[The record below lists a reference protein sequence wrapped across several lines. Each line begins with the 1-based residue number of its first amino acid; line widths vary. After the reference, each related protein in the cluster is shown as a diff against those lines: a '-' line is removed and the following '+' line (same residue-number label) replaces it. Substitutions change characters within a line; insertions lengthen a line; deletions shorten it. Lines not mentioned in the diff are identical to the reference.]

1 VASERGAIRDDELL
15 AAIHCVKPNL
25 ALHFCHSLQGINLA
39 LTQGRRGGAKWSG
52 RRLVTNLRE
61 GQSLDSDEADRI
73 FDAIVAAVARGDRK
87 RALHMADVALRYFL
101 DEPLV
106 LLLAAESLDEQGR
119 LPEALSLLTRASEIA
134 PEQAEV
140 WRRIGALMVRQG
152 RTRDALGALE
162 KALDIEPDSVPTLL
176 AAGEASYRLGAL
188 TSAGDYFRRVAE
200 RAPKEASAVAALAL
214 IAARRQ
220 KTDDARA
227 LANRALV
234 LQPNLL
240 TAEMA
245 LARADLI
252 EGLAEATRERTTR
265 LLHRPDLYDDNR
277 VGVLDLR
284 ADAFDMLDL
293 RDEAFGDYQSRN
305 AILRRANGPRIERE
319 ISERRVDEARRLT
332 KYFAHASND
341 PWRASTGE
349 DHVGA
354 RAASGHAFLVGFPRS
369 GTTLLERVLA
379 AHPGVATLSEVD
391 HLAEVGRGFLAD
403 AKGLDSLAQLTPHS
417 ADTARESYWRGVAA
431 TLGGKISDKV
441 VIDKLP
447 LHITALPTVAKLFP
461 RAKILFAMRD
471 PRDVVFSCFRRR
483 FQMNSAMFEFL
494 DLKDAATYYD
504 AVMTLDRTYRAR
516 LPLTVREVRHE
527 TMVSNFAV
535 EVREALV
542 FLGLEWDPA
551 VERFAERL
559 PVDAQTPSDVQLAR
573 GINADGVGQWRRY
586 AHHIGP
592 VLPIL
597 EKWVTEFG
605 Y

>member
-1 VASERGAIRDDELL
+1 M
-15 AAIHCVKPNL
+15 
-25 ALHFCHSLQGINLA
+25 
-39 LTQGRRGGAKWSG
+39 T
-52 RRLVTNLRE
+52 TNLGE

-73 FDAIVAAVARGDRK
+73 FEAIVAAVARGDRK
-87 RALHMADVALRYFL
+87 RALHMAEAALRYL
-101 DEPLV
+101 MDEPLV

-119 LPEALSLLTRASEIA
+119 APEALSLLTRASEIA

-152 RTRDALGALE
+152 RTRDALGAFE
-162 KALDIEPDSVPTLL
+162 KALDIEPYSVATLL

-200 RAPKEASAVAALAL
+200 RAPKEANAIAALAL

-227 LANRALV
+227 LANRALT

-245 LARADLI
+245 LGRADLI
-252 EGLAEATRERTTR
+252 EGLAEATRERMTR
-265 LLHRPDLYDDNR
+265 LLHRPDLNDDTR

-284 ADAFDMLDL
+284 ADAFDILDL
-293 RDEAFGDYQSRN
+293 RDEAFADYQSRN
-305 AILRRANGPRIERE
+305 AILRSANGPRIERE
-319 ISERRVDEARRLT
+319 IIERRVDEAKRLT
-332 KYFAHASND
+332 KYFARAPHD
-341 PWRASTGE
+341 PWRASAGE

-391 HLAEVGRGFLAD
+391 HLAEVGRGFMAD
-403 AKGLDSLAQLTPHS
+403 AKGLDRLAQLTPPL
-417 ADTARESYWRGVAA
+417 ADAAREIYWRSVAA
-431 TLGGKISDKV
+431 TLGGNISSKV

-447 LHITALPTVAKLFP
+447 LHITALPTITKLFP

-494 DLKDAATYYD
+494 DLNDAATYYD

-516 LPLTVREVRHE
+516 LPLTAREVRHE
-527 TMVSNFAV
+527 TMVRNFEA

-573 GINADGVGQWRRY
+573 GINADGVGHWRRY
-586 AHHIGP
+586 AEHIAP

-597 EKWVTEFG
+597 EKWVSEFG

>member
-1 VASERGAIRDDELL
+1 M
-15 AAIHCVKPNL
+15 
-25 ALHFCHSLQGINLA
+25 
-39 LTQGRRGGAKWSG
+39 
-52 RRLVTNLRE
+52 NLRE

-73 FDAIVAAVARGDRK
+73 FDAIVAAVARGERK
-87 RALHMADVALRYFL
+87 RALQMAEVALRYFM

-106 LLLAAESLDEQGR
+106 LLLAAESLDEQDR
-119 LPEALSLLTRASEIA
+119 APEALSLLTRAAEIA

-140 WRRIGALMVRQG
+140 WRRIGASRVRQG
-152 RTRDALGALE
+152 RTRDALGAFE
-162 KALDIEPDSVPTLL
+162 KALGIEPDSVPALL

-214 IAARRQ
+214 IAARRR

-227 LANRALV
+227 LANRALT

-245 LARADLI
+245 LGRTDLI
-252 EGLAEATRERTTR
+252 EGLAEATRERMTR
-265 LLHRPDLYDDNR
+265 LLHRPDLNDDSR

-284 ADAFDMLDL
+284 ADAFDILDL
-293 RDEAFGDYQSRN
+293 RDDAFADYQSRN

-319 ISERRVDEARRLT
+319 TSERRVDEARRLT
-332 KYFAHASND
+332 QYFAHAPDD
-341 PWRASTGE
+341 PWRASAGE
-349 DHVGA
+349 DDVGA
-354 RAASGHAFLVGFPRS
+354 RAASGHAFLLGFPRS
-369 GTTLLERVLA
+369 GTTLLERALA
-379 AHPGVATLSEVD
+379 SHPGVATLSEVD
-391 HLAEVGRGFLAD
+391 HLAEVGRGFMAD
-403 AKGLDSLAQLTPHS
+403 AKGLDRLAQLTPPL
-417 ADTARESYWRGVAA
+417 ADAARETYWRSVAA
-431 TLGGKISDKV
+431 TLSGNISGKV

-447 LHITALPTVAKLFP
+447 LHITALPVITKLFP
-461 RAKILFAMRD
+461 HAKILFAMRD

-483 FQMNSAMFEFL
+483 FQINSAMFEFL
-494 DLKDAATYYD
+494 DLNDAATYYD
-504 AVMTLDRTYRAR
+504 AVMTLDRTYRGR
-516 LPLTVREVRHE
+516 LPLTMRDVRHE
-527 TMVSNFAV
+527 TMVRNFEA

-586 AHHIGP
+586 ARHISP
-592 VLPIL
+592 ILPIL
-597 EKWVTEFG
+597 EKWVAEFG

>member
-1 VASERGAIRDDELL
+1 MQPRPD
-15 AAIHCVKPNL
+15 
-25 ALHFCHSLQGINLA
+25 
-39 LTQGRRGGAKWSG
+39 GAKKI
-52 RRLVTNLRE
+52 RNRLVTNLRE

-73 FDAIVAAVARGDRK
+73 FDAIVAAVARGERK
-87 RALHMADVALRYFL
+87 RALHMAEAALRYFM

-119 LPEALSLLTRASEIA
+119 APEALSLLTRAAEIT

-140 WRRIGALMVRQG
+140 SRRIGALMIRQG
-152 RTRDALGALE
+152 RTRDALSAFE
-162 KALDIEPDSVPTLL
+162 KALAIEPDSVVTLL

-188 TSAGDYFRRVAE
+188 TSAGDYFGRVVE
-200 RAPKEASAVAALAL
+200 RAPKEASAIAALAL

-245 LARADLI
+245 LGRADLI
-252 EGLAEATRERTTR
+252 EGLAEATRERMTR
-265 LLHRPDLYDDNR
+265 LLHRPDLNDDIR

-284 ADAFDMLDL
+284 ADAFDILDL
-293 RDEAFGDYQSRN
+293 RDEAFADYQSRN
-305 AILRRANGPRIERE
+305 ATLRRANGPRIERE
-319 ISERRVDEARRLT
+319 INERRVDEARRLAE
-332 KYFAHASND
+332 YFAHAPND
-341 PWRASTGE
+341 PWHASAGE

-354 RAASGHAFLVGFPRS
+354 RAASGHAFLLGFPRS

-391 HLAEVGRGFLAD
+391 HLAEVGRGFMAD
-403 AKGLDSLAQLTPHS
+403 AKGLDRLAQLTPPL
-417 ADTARESYWRGVAA
+417 ADAARESYWGRVAA
-431 TLGGKISDKV
+431 TLGGNISDKV

-447 LHITALPTVAKLFP
+447 LHITALPTITKLFP

-483 FQMNSAMFEFL
+483 FQINSAMFEFL
-494 DLKDAATYYD
+494 DLNDAATYYD

-527 TMVSNFAV
+527 TMVRNFAA
-535 EVREALV
+535 EIQEALV

-573 GINADGVGQWRRY
+573 GVNADGAGQWRRY
-586 AHHIGP
+586 AQHIAP